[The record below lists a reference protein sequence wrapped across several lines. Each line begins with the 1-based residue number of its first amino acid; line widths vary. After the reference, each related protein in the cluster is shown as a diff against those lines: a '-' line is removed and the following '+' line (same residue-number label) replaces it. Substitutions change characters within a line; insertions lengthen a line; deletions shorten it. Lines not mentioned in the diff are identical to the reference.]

1 MYRDFNL
8 SVNTGTSVGYDKYST
23 GRLSYKLLRLTIII
37 FIKEMNKIKEMNEIN
52 KAVEIFQK
60 LDPATI

>member
-23 GRLSYKLLRLTIII
+23 GRLSYKLLRLTIIT
-37 FIKEMNKIKEMNEIN
+37 KEMNKIKEMNEIN

-60 LDPATI
+60 LDPPTI